1 MNLSNS
7 MRWLRGAA
15 LAVVALVGLVLA
27 SRPAAAQTHPA
38 LASGRYSVKIE
49 SAPPGATIYIDKKE
63 LGPIGVTPW
72 QGKMK
77 NGTFLVI
84 IELDGYQPAQKNLS
98 VARTRRLQQV
108 FLPLIKKVDP
118 PRIDVR
124 ADADQNVFGSTVYL
138 DGQSQGSAPVLITTT
153 PGRHLVE
160 IKREGF
166 QTFQSWV
173 EVKENERFGLT
184 PVLTAVAKPKVGTIV
199 VGADVPDAEVLLDG
213 NKQTGTTPLVINDV
227 IEGLHVVEVRKEPAL
242 PWKQTVQVNAGQQ
255 TQVRA
260 ELKATIG
267 GQGGTIRVLSSTAG
281 ADVFLDGTA
290 VGKVPV
296 DIKQVRA
303 GEHVLEVKAAGYTTK
318 EERVTINDGQ
328 SMILKL
334 DLQPEAGAGG
344 KGTLKVLS
352 AVPDADVF
360 IDGAGVGKV
369 PQEKQVARGEHFVVV
384 KLPGYKTFEQKVRV
398 EEGQTLTVSAE
409 LKAVGRLRVLSDPP
423 GADVLVN
430 GMTQGVTPLDLEVE
444 VGTTIVRV
452 QKAGFEP
459 WERTLD
465 LIGGK
470 SEVISADLDVE
481 GLSPDE
487 KRALR
492 KSLSSY
498 GALTLPRGSATI
510 DLSAGF
516 PYFTDVR
523 VTVGAGKMFARGFDA
538 NVFVRTIG
546 TRPDL
551 GLGARVMLV
560 HNDPFS
566 AGAFASFAWGA
577 KLFDDSKQNGAT
589 FTAGGVASLNAFG
602 FVTVSARGYL
612 EIFSDRHC
620 PDLKGNGEFDGDPAE
635 VCVKY
640 RDRGMAG
647 GFTTEEATRVEDL
660 TGESGN
666 DFFSRDSGVRF
677 MTTVVAEMAV
687 NERWNAF
694 VLLEGAPFQSE
705 RALFVDEF
713 NRVMPTTD
721 FGTYFRLGGSYK
733 F

>member
-1 MNLSNS
+1 MNLSSS

-15 LAVVALVGLVLA
+15 LALVALLVVAVA
-27 SRPAAAQTHPA
+27 ARPAAAQSHPA
-38 LASGRYSVKIE
+38 LSGGRYSVKIE

-63 LGPIGVTPW
+63 LGAIGVTPW

-77 NGTFLVI
+77 NGSFLVI
-84 IELDGYQPAQKNLS
+84 IELDGYQPAQKNLT
-98 VARTRRLQQV
+98 VARTRKLQSV
-108 FLPLIKKVDP
+108 FVPLIKKVDP
-118 PRIDVR
+118 PRIDIR
-124 ADADQNVFGSTVYL
+124 ADADQNVFGATVYL
-138 DGQSQGSAPVLITTT
+138 DGQSQGAAPVLITTS

-160 IKREGF
+160 LKREGF

-173 EVKENERFGLT
+173 EVKENEKFGLT
-184 PVLTAVAKPKVGTIV
+184 PVLTAIAKPKLGTIV
-199 VGADVPDAEVLLDG
+199 VEADVPDAEVYLDG
-213 NKQTGTTPLVINDV
+213 NKQNGTTPMVLTDV
-227 IEGLHVVEVRKEPAL
+227 VEGLHVVEVRKEPAL
-242 PWKQTVQVNAGQQ
+242 PWKQTVQVTAGQQ
-255 TQVRA
+255 TKVRG

-267 GQGGTIRVLSSTAG
+267 GQGGTIRVMSSTAG
-281 ADVFLDGTA
+281 AEVFLDGTP

-303 GEHVLEVKAAGYTTK
+303 GEHVLEVKAAGFQTK

-328 SMILKL
+328 SMIVKL

-409 LKAVGRLRVLSDPP
+409 LKAVGRLRILSDPA
-423 GADVLVN
+423 GAEVMIN
-430 GMTQGVTPLDLEVE
+430 GLPQGVTPLDLEVE
-444 VGTTIVRV
+444 VGTTVVRV
-452 QKAGFEP
+452 QKVGFEP
-459 WERTLD
+459 WDRTID

-470 SEVISADLDVE
+470 SEVLSADLDVE

-492 KSLSSY
+492 KSLSSW

-510 DLSAGF
+510 DLSGGF
-516 PYFTDVR
+516 PYFADVR

-546 TRPDL
+546 TRTDL
-551 GLGARVMLV
+551 GLGARFMLV
-560 HNDPFS
+560 HNEPFS
-566 AGAFASFAWGA
+566 AGAFANFSWGA

-589 FTAGGVASLNAFG
+589 FQAGGVASLNAFG
-602 FVTVSARGYL
+602 FVTVSARGAF

-620 PDLKGNGEFDGDPAE
+620 PELNSAGEFDGDPAE
-635 VCVKY
+635 VCSKY
-640 RDRGMAG
+640 KDRGMTG
-647 GFTTEEATRVEDL
+647 GFTAEEAARVEDL

-666 DFFSRDSGVRF
+666 DFFTRDSGLRF
-677 MTTVVAEMAV
+677 ITTIVAELALS
-687 NERWNAF
+687 ERWNGFA
-694 VLLEGAPFQSE
+694 VLEGAPFQSE